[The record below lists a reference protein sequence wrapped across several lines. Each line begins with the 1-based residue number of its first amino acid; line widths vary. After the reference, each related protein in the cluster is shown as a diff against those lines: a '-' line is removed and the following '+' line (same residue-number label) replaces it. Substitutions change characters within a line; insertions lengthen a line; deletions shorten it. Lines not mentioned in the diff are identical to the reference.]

1 MKKKLLF
8 EEVMN
13 YNKWVS
19 GIASRELASQ
29 RVTLKDLFDK
39 SVNQYPNDVKAD
51 KAIPY
56 PLPNTVQQLGDLYI
70 NACNARNMF
79 KNSLSNPVVQ
89 ENEPA
94 KKYIAY
100 VIEKLDNIIND
111 LKGIFHTTN
120 QPVKKPADVKKSVDK
135 K

>member
-1 MKKKLLF
+1 VKKKLLF

-56 PLPNTVQQLGDLYI
+56 PLPSVVEQLGDLYI
-70 NACNARNMF
+70 KTCNAKMLF
-79 KNSLSNPVVQ
+79 ASSLNNPVIQ

-94 KKYIAY
+94 KKYVLD
-100 VIEKLDNIIND
+100 VIKKLTNIINE
-111 LKGIFHTTN
+111 LKGIFYATN
-120 QPVKKPADVKKSVDK
+120 QPVKKSVDK

>member
-1 MKKKLLF
+1 VKPKLLF
-8 EEVMN
+8 EEVMQ

-39 SVNQYPNDVKAD
+39 SVNQYPNDAKAD
-51 KAIPY
+51 KLVPY
-56 PLPNTVQQLGDLYI
+56 PLPSVVEQLGDLYI
-70 NACNARNMF
+70 NACNAKNMF
-79 KNSLSNPVVQ
+79 KNSLTNPVIQ

-94 KKYIAY
+94 KKY
-100 VIEKLDNIIND
+100 VIIVVKSLDIIINELKNIIHAT
-111 LKGIFHTTN
+111 K
-120 QPVKKPADVKKSVDK
+120 QPVKQPDKNSVDK